1 MLIPLQEALDLIEA
15 ADVVKLLDSDGYIRP
30 MIYTEGL
37 NGEPDN
43 EVMYV
48 GWEDDGQEFAM
59 KVNEGENLQVE
70 RDGHKLTFIDNEGD
84 PFELHLFREIPVLV

>member
-15 ADVVKLLDSDGYIRP
+15 ADVVKLVNGDEIIRP

-37 NGEPDN
+37 NGESDN

-48 GWEDDGQEFAM
+48 GWEDDGEEFAI
-59 KVNEGENLQVE
+59 KVSEGENLEVE
-70 RDGHKLTFIDNEGD
+70 RDGHKLTFIDTDGE
-84 PFELHLFREIPVLV
+84 PFELHLFREVPVLV